1 MIIYGGYHHINKIG
15 EFLQF
20 SSKRK
25 GIRAW
30 NFRMMIRKIWQFLW
44 YQNRNNFE
52 KNEKRK
58 EQAPLIQ
65 EKFARRVTKHTCKP
79 GGGTQI
85 IFWQSVRPE
94 VWNPYPYIR
103 IFLTK
108 KNGWID
114 ISFFFNFCKSRPICK
129 DFSASKTA
137 AFTIFLQILWNGTL
151 L

>member
-58 EQAPLIQ
+58 DQAPLR
-65 EKFARRVTKHTCKP
+65 ENVVATCKI
-79 GGGTQI
+79 G
-85 IFWQSVRPE
+85 S
-94 VWNPYPYIR
+94 
-103 IFLTK
+103 FLCSLDDLLQ
-108 KNGWID
+108 KNVIVL
-114 ISFFFNFCKSRPICK
+114 FFGNLI
-129 DFSASKTA
+129 
-137 AFTIFLQILWNGTL
+137 
-151 L
+151 

>member
-58 EQAPLIQ
+58 DQAPLIDKNWR
-65 EKFARRVTKHTCKP
+65 ENLDIWLNNNP
-79 GGGTQI
+79 P
-85 IFWQSVRPE
+85 QS
-94 VWNPYPYIR
+94 I
-103 IFLTK
+103 
-108 KNGWID
+108 
-114 ISFFFNFCKSRPICK
+114 RPIAVSYLAK
-129 DFSASKTA
+129 KKSKHPK
-137 AFTIFLQILWNGTL
+137 I
-151 L
+151 